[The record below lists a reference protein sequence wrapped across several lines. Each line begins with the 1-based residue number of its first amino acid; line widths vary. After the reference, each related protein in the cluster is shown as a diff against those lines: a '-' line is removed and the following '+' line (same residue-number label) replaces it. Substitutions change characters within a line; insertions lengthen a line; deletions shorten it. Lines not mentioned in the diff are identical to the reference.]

1 MVDNKEEVDAHASAI
16 IPNPEGKPDPEVTP
30 DHEATPKN
38 GIGIMFKAWY
48 VLILHLLGCIGLSL
62 AMFYGVHGY
71 KALDGDST
79 PRSSN
84 GRFTFRSSDITSL
97 VSAAIILLSVLVS
110 IWCSTSLAQCAF
122 AELEKSGM
130 TIAQFSRM
138 MAWPNIPR
146 RKVRG
151 ISGLVMIILLAN
163 FPQMYIAPLLEG
175 SVNWATTFEEVS
187 ESMVESANPAANF
200 NLWGWYGSKLQDRQ
214 GAVRR
219 AAGMANLA
227 WGSTNGSADTRDA
240 QKRCRHVVNDNQL
253 PLNSGLANVNMP
265 CIVVHS
271 ITWPTGS
278 VPEIVDA
285 VADVSKFLSIT
296 DSTPFSYVNYPG
308 NAVLFDQTN
317 KTLKSPYSGNMS
329 DDDLFRSESVYP
341 TSFKFSGVMTAIVL
355 LGKEYNDAPYLV
367 DGFGYP
373 QPNNSFSTSTSGSQ
387 LHFTYLEINF
397 TVGVTTAPRSTYIS
411 SQVVESNEDPKAEDI
426 VAGPWV
432 NEALYL
438 LPDVMSMVAIMNTS
452 SLDTWGNLFNYTEN
466 LIKYSYQGSWDMLQR
481 NFDPNTT
488 TLVARI
494 AEPRLQATVSFP
506 RVYGWLFVNLLLTLS
521 VFPLAWLTFKCDRS
535 IIVDGPLSFLLT
547 DPSNLL
553 KDGKHHLTNL
563 AFPSKEDNKIT
574 MQLVH
579 HGDGGFKL
587 NGHVE
592 Q

>member
-1 MVDNKEEVDAHASAI
+1 MADKKEPDAQISMIRPELENEVV
-16 IPNPEGKPDPEVTP
+16 K
-30 DHEATPKN
+30 KN
-38 GIGIMFKAWY
+38 GVGTIFRTWY
-48 VLILHLLGCIGLSL
+48 TLILHMVACIALSIAMIYGL
-62 AMFYGVHGY
+62 HDY
-71 KALDGDST
+71 KALDGTST

-97 VSAAIILLSVLVS
+97 VSAAIILLNILVTV
-110 IWCSTSLAQCAF
+110 WCSTSLAQCAF
-122 AELEKSGM
+122 AELESSGM

-138 MAWPNIPR
+138 MTWPNIPR
-146 RKVRG
+146 MKVRG

-163 FPQMYIAPLLEG
+163 FPQMYIAPVLEG
-175 SVNWATTFEEVS
+175 SVNWSAAFEEVGEKVVAS
-187 ESMVESANPAANF
+187 GNPAANF
-200 NLWGWYGSKLQDRQ
+200 NLWGWYGGKLQDRQ
-214 GAVRR
+214 AAVRR

-227 WGSTNGSADTRDA
+227 WSTTNGSTSSGDA
-240 QKRCRHVVNDNQL
+240 RKRCRHVVNDDQL
-253 PLNSGLANVNMP
+253 PLNSGLANVHMP

-278 VPEIVDA
+278 VPEMVEA
-285 VADVSKFLSIT
+285 VADVSKLLSVS
-296 DSTPFSYVNYPG
+296 DSSTFSYVNYPG

-317 KTLKSPYSGNMS
+317 TTLKSPYSADMG
-329 DDDLFRSESVYP
+329 DDDLLRPTSVYP
-341 TSFKFSGVMTAIVL
+341 VSFKFSGVMTAIVL
-355 LGKEYNDAPYLV
+355 VAKEYHDAPYFV

-373 QPNNSFSTSTSGSQ
+373 KPNNSFRTGTSNSQ

-397 TVGVTTAPRSTYIS
+397 TVGVTTAPSSTYIS
-411 SQVVESNEDPKAEDI
+411 SQVVENNEDTKAEDI

-466 LIKYSYQGSWDMLQR
+466 LIRYSYQGSWDMLQR

-494 AEPRLQATVSFP
+494 AEPRLQAAVSFP

-521 VFPLAWLTFKCDRS
+521 VFPLAWLTFKCDRGV
-535 IIVDGPLSFLLT
+535 IIDGPLSFLLT
-547 DPSNLL
+547 DPSDLL
-553 KDGKHHLTNL
+553 KDGKRHLTNL
-563 AFPSKEDNKIT
+563 AFPSKDDNKIT

-579 HGDGGFKL
+579 HEQGGFKL
-587 NGHVE
+587 DEHVG
-592 Q
+592 